1 LTKNLILTGMMGAG
15 KTTIGKAISKQLSI
29 QFIDI
34 DKVIENKL
42 GLTIQEIFEK
52 KGEAFFRKFEEKI
65 TLQEV
70 KKKNRI
76 ISLGGGSFMNKNI
89 RDHVVLYAKSFWLH
103 VDINQLEK
111 RIVNS
116 KKRPLLISKNIRLEL
131 ERIYKERKSTYSLAE
146 YEINCNNLSIKL
158 ITKKII
164 TLYEN
169 N

>member
-1 LTKNLILTGMMGAG
+1 MMGAG

-70 KKKNRI
+70 KKKILNFFLYPLVI
-76 ISLGGGSFMNKNI
+76 LLVLFLLSKFNFPAPKKEIKKNI
-89 RDHVVLYAKSFWLH
+89 T
-103 VDINQLEK
+103 N
-111 RIVNS
+111 
-116 KKRPLLISKNIRLEL
+116 
-131 ERIYKERKSTYSLAE
+131 
-146 YEINCNNLSIKL
+146 EIIKL
-158 ITKKII
+158 K
-164 TLYEN
+164 
-169 N
+169 

>member
-1 LTKNLILTGMMGAG
+1 MMGAG

-29 QFIDI
+29 QFVDI

-89 RDHVVLYAKSFWLH
+89 RDTVVLYAKSFWLH

-116 KKRPLLISKNIRLEL
+116 IKRLLLISKNIRLEL

>member
-1 LTKNLILTGMMGAG
+1 MMGAG

-76 ISLGGGSFMNKNI
+76 IEKNKFLFKFNNFI
-89 RDHVVLYAKSFWLH
+89 S
-103 VDINQLEK
+103 DIFFNF
-111 RIVNS
+111 
-116 KKRPLLISKNIRLEL
+116 LLWSWKIKFTK
-131 ERIYKERKSTYSLAE
+131 YK
-146 YEINCNNLSIKL
+146 
-158 ITKKII
+158 
-164 TLYEN
+164 
-169 N
+169 